1 MIVDDEESVAL
12 LAGSVLEHEGYRV
25 ITARNGF
32 QALELF
38 RKLQSELRLVILDFV
53 MPVLGGGEVL
63 NEMRKLNPAVP
74 VLLTSGFTS
83 DAGLRQLLSKGLCP
97 FIPKPLAQK
106 KLLLSV
112 RAAIEGSPI
121 EEPAPSARA
130 AV

>member
-83 DAGLRQLLSKGLCP
+83 D
-97 FIPKPLAQK
+97 
-106 KLLLSV
+106 V